1 MENDIIALIKQ
12 LTKKLKSNLTHKKD
26 IAMEKKR
33 DHIASNADKGGTVVI
48 MATDNCIKE
57 TNWQISGKANYKEL
71 TEGTTLQHN
80 RIQTKERFKNE
91 KLLPKKTADNFKNK

>member
-1 MENDIIALIKQ
+1 MQNDIIALIKQ
-12 LTKKLKSNLTHKKD
+12 PTRKLKSNLTHRKH

-33 DHIASNADKGGTVVI
+33 DHISNNADKGGTVVI
-48 MATDNCIKE
+48 VATDNCIKE
-57 TNWQISGKANYKEL
+57 TNRQISDKANYKEL

>member
-33 DHIASNADKGGTVVI
+33 DHIASNADKGGIVVI

-91 KLLPKKTADNFKNK
+91 KLLPKKTADNLKNK

>member
-1 MENDIIALIKQ
+1 
-12 LTKKLKSNLTHKKD
+12 
-26 IAMEKKR
+26 MEKKR
-33 DHIASNADKGGTVVI
+33 DHIASNAGKGGTVFN

-57 TNWQISGKANYKEL
+57 TSRQISDKANYKEL
-71 TEGTTLQHN
+71 TEVTTLQHN